1 MKSKSGKTKVYLS
14 FLFPDKFSNN
24 FTEVFKL
31 ESANIQFKSKFD
43 KRESIKQKEWRKE
56 KAKNL
61 KLNSKF

>member
-1 MKSKSGKTKVYLS
+1 MKLKISLGKG
-14 FLFPDKFSNN
+14 
-24 FTEVFKL
+24 
-31 ESANIQFKSKFD
+31 KSKFD